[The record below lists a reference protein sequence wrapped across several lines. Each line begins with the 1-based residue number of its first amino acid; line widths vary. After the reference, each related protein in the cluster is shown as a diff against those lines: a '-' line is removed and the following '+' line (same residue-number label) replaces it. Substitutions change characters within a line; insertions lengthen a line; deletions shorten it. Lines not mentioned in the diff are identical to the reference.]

1 MVSARR
7 LLAVGV
13 VAGAAAILGAVAAT
27 GSGAGAREDQATT
40 PAFNVIA
47 TTAVGEKPNRLTYG
61 YGATWTLNGDGSV
74 SRVDATT
81 RAVKTVQIGPNPRD
95 IRAGY
100 NLIWVLTSTKTQAK
114 IYTLNSAGAKVGKT
128 VVINL
133 GTTTDQG
140 SASGQNGANTL
151 GIGSGYVWAAGV
163 KTWKNL
169 ARIDPT
175 TRQVSVR
182 EWPAPFAFVAADS
195 ALWMVTPNQASIQ
208 KRSPS
213 DFSIK
218 ATLPISKVTGGIAQS
233 ASLTYGSNFLWL
245 SVGIPNDDGSV
256 SKVSP
261 TSGLVPNVG
270 ASLNI
275 GLNCTAAGAGA
286 VWVTDLAVP
295 FDGTPARLYRYSQSD
310 LSTVASGT
318 LPTTGTPGGVQ
329 CVAVGGGLVYVT
341 DGVGTLYTIQP

>member
-13 VAGAAAILGAVAAT
+13 VAGAAAILAAAAT
-27 GSGAGAREDQATT
+27 GNGAGAREDQATT
-40 PAFNVIA
+40 SPFNVVA
-47 TTAVGEKPNRLTYG
+47 ATAVGEKPGRLTYG

-81 RAVKTVQIGPNPRD
+81 RAVKTVKLGPNPRD

-100 NLIWVLTSTKTQAK
+100 NLIWVLTSTKTQAT
-114 IYTLNSAGAKVGKT
+114 IYTLNTAGAKVGKT

-133 GTTTDQG
+133 GTTSDQG

-175 TRQVSVR
+175 TRQVSVKQ
-182 EWPAPFAFVAADS
+182 WPAPFAFVAADS

-213 DFSIK
+213 DLSVK
-218 ATLPISKVTGGIAQS
+218 ATLPISAATGGVAQS
-233 ASLTYGSNFLWL
+233 AWLTYGSSYLWL
-245 SVGIPNDDGSV
+245 SLATPNDDGSV
-256 SKVSP
+256 HKVSP
-261 TSGLVPNVG
+261 TGGLVPNVS

-275 GLNCTAAGAGA
+275 GINCTAAGAGA
-286 VWVTDLAVP
+286 VWVADLADP
-295 FDGTPARLYRYSQSD
+295 ADGTPARLYRYSQAD
-310 LSTVASGT
+310 LTTVASGT

-329 CVAVGGGLVYVT
+329 CVTVGGGLVYVT